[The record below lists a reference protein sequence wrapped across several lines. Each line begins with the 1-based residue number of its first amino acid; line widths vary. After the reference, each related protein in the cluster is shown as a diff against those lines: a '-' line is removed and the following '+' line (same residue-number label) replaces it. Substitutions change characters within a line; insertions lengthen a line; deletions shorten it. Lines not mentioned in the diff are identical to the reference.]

1 MATATATSPAQNTVT
16 PGFRPSELLTPSAF
30 PHPVGRLEIRETNLS
45 WVIFTGPYAYKI
57 KKLVKLDF
65 IDTSALETRRH
76 LCEEELRL
84 NQRQAADLYMDVV
97 AITRDAGRVRIGGQ
111 GGIIEYA
118 VRMKQFD
125 ASEEL
130 SALLEHRTVSTQCIA
145 DFGERLAEFHA
156 SAPRA
161 PCALDY
167 LHTEQ
172 LHDAVLGNLAILLSH
187 LDAVANLPEM
197 GALIDW
203 THDFLHDSLTQ
214 LRMREQSGFIRECH
228 GDLHARN
235 VVRWHGRL
243 VPFDC
248 LEFDPKLRWIDVMN
262 DTAFMVMD
270 LVAHGRRDLAFA
282 FLNSYLER
290 TGDYNGVRL
299 LPFYAVYRALVRAM
313 VDSLGAGPYFEHREE
328 FRRRLRMRVKT
339 ASAFI
344 RGPAPV

>member
-84 NQRQAADLYMDVV
+84 NQRQAADLYVDVV
-97 AITRDAGRVRIGGQ
+97 AIARDAGRVRVGGQ

-130 SALLEHRTVSTQCIA
+130 SALLEHGTVSPQDIA
-145 DFGERLAEFHA
+145 DFAERLSEFHA

-161 PCALDY
+161 SCALDY

-187 LDAVANLPEM
+187 LDADTNVPQL

-203 THDFLHDSLTQ
+203 THDFLHDSHAQ

-228 GDLHARN
+228 GDLHASN
-235 VVRWHGRL
+235 VVRWRGRL

-262 DTAFMVMD
+262 DISFLFMD
-270 LVAHGRRDLAFA
+270 LVSHERADLGFA
-282 FLNSYLER
+282 FLNGHLEV
-290 TGDYNGVRL
+290 TGDYAGLRL
-299 LPFYAVYRALVRAM
+299 IRFYAIYRALV
-313 VDSLGAGPYFEHREE
+313 
-328 FRRRLRMRVKT
+328 
-339 ASAFI
+339 
-344 RGPAPV
+344 